1 MIGFFGSSRFQ
12 VIRIVRLMMT
22 GQARKKTECHQKERP
37 AAADDHRQQD
47 GKHGAADIGF
57 MRTCQ
62 ADAFH
67 NQSPNAGNE
76 APAKRDDE

>member
-1 MIGFFGSSRFQ
+1 M
-12 VIRIVRLMMT
+12 VT
-22 GQARKKTECHQKERP
+22 GQARKKTKCHQQKGA
-37 AAADDHRQQD
+37 AAADDYRQQD

-62 ADAFH
+62 TDAFD
-67 NQSPNAGNE
+67 NQSPNAGNK